1 MSNKEQTS
9 LTPLITKPLI
19 VEGGYDRLSCS
30 GRGDQ
35 KVAMATE
42 SAPLR
47 IKFLENFDL
56 IRARRDIKGHQSRAN
71 RIRLTD
77 SGGKPNSRVV
87 LECRI
92 FPVDVE
98 QLLHAS

>member
-56 IRARRDIKGHQSRAN
+56 IRSRRDIKGHQSRAN

-77 SGGKPNSRVV
+77 RGGKPNPLVV
-87 LECRI
+87 VGGRI
-92 FPVDVE
+92 LASVVE
-98 QLLHAS
+98 HL